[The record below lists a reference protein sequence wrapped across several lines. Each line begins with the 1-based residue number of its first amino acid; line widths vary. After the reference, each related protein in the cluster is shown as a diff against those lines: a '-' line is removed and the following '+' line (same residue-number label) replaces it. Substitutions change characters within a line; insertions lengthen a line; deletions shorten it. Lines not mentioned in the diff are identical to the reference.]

1 MLQGFLLGVVVTAS
15 AVIGAYFLK
24 FWRQTRDGLFL
35 AFGVSFLIEA
45 INRSSILFLEHPRE
59 GNAVIYAIRLLS
71 YVLILAAIVNK
82 NRR

>member
-15 AVIGAYFLK
+15 SVIGAYFLK
-24 FWRQTRDGLFL
+24 FWRQTRDDLFL
-35 AFGVSFLIEA
+35 AFGISFLIEA
-45 INRSSILFLEHPRE
+45 VNRASVLFLDSPHE
-59 GNAVIYAIRLLS
+59 GSAAIYVIRLLS